1 MTSDWKRELSRLTG
15 HALPSS
21 ASEPAGD
28 HEASSRQPR
37 RERRARR
44 RRGGRAE
51 SPEAPTRRNREASP
65 PLSEGRET
73 QHDFEER
80 LAAGGFW
87 DPELA
92 VPTLLD
98 LAERF
103 GKNLADVPSWRL
115 REETLE
121 ALTGWLR
128 RIQRLAADF
137 DGDFATDGA
146 MGRYARAKAELM
158 RIQAEVMYNV
168 GRGRISRNLKDLCE
182 ASLRHLIERPREE
195 FPEALRGFCD
205 FFESVYAYFF
215 FFSRQSR
222 R

>member
-1 MTSDWKRELSRLTG
+1 MTADWKQELSRLTG
-15 HALPSS
+15 HALP
-21 ASEPAGD
+21 ASPPKPSKEE
-28 HEASSRQPR
+28 EASSRQPR
-37 RERRARR
+37 RERRSRR
-44 RRGGRAE
+44 QRGAEVQGGGRP
-51 SPEAPTRRNREASP
+51 SKRDRGASP
-65 PLSEGRET
+65 PPSEGRET
-73 QHDFEER
+73 QHDFEAR

-87 DPELA
+87 DRELE

-103 GKNLADVPSWRL
+103 GKNLAEVPSWRL

-128 RIQRLAADF
+128 RVQRISADF
-137 DGDFATDGA
+137 DGDFAHDGV

-182 ASLRHLIERPREE
+182 ASLRHLLERPQEE

-215 FFSRQSR
+215 FFARQSR